1 MDATPTGMVRG
12 AVRGAHA
19 AVATLLETLDLN
31 VEGSGR
37 AETRREAGE
46 DGRVYEYFVILD
58 ENGVPRVL
66 QLSVSHASMT
76 FGEMFRE
83 LMAREATFASLTSR
97 SVRGTPAHV
106 VEAIPKRT
114 FRKRRGWL
122 VGRRSS
128 QETTTCAVCLETF
141 EDGDTVRL
149 LPRCAHEFHA
159 ACVDRWLKKRDAC
172 PVCRRSIEEIHE

>member
-1 MDATPTGMVRG
+1 
-12 AVRGAHA
+12 
-19 AVATLLETLDLN
+19 
-31 VEGSGR
+31 
-37 AETRREAGE
+37 
-46 DGRVYEYFVILD
+46 
-58 ENGVPRVL
+58 
-66 QLSVSHASMT
+66 MT
-76 FGEMFRE
+76 
-83 LMAREATFASLTSR
+83 
-97 SVRGTPAHV
+97 TPARV

-114 FRKRRGWL
+114 FRKRRGSL

-172 PVCRRSIEEIHE
+172 PVCRRSIEEIQE